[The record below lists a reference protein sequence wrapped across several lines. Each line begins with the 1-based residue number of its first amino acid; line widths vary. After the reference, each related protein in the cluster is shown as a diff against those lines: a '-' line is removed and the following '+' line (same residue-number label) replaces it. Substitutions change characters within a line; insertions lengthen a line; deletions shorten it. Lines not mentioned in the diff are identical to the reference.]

1 MTLPTSHAPTPRSD
15 VSPEADADR
24 ERGAGIAALFNL
36 RRDIE
41 DPEEIDASVRDGVD
55 VAGTNLWVLFFAIL
69 VASVGLNVNSTAVII
84 GAMLVSP
91 LMGPIV
97 GVGYGLAVHDLR
109 LIRRAL
115 RNLLIFSSIS
125 LITSTL
131 YFTLSPL
138 RLAGS
143 ELLARTTPNL
153 WDVMIAFFGGSAG
166 IIALTRKSISNV
178 IPGVAIA
185 TALMPPLCT
194 VGFGMS
200 RGDWGMAGG
209 AFYLFVINGV
219 FIAFATFVF
228 VKLMKLPVR
237 GLVSER
243 ARLSARLFTTLT
255 VVGVLL
261 PSAYLAWRFVQVQ
274 RFMAAANAQVE
285 AVAHDSRFLL
295 LDREIDPSTRTI
307 RLTLSGDNREE
318 AIGRQISDHLASEGF
333 ANADVV
339 VRFSGSER
347 IDVAGLKQ
355 ELRDDVFRQVN
366 REATELRARVQQ
378 LQAENHALRE
388 AVPDHGQLVRELFAQ
403 VPEARQIAV
412 GVGIYDGRDAVTAA
426 PAAAAS
432 VAAPAAS
439 AASAVPAAPA
449 QPGALI
455 VRIET
460 PKPLAR
466 GERERLE
473 RWLSVREPAR
483 QVFVDY
489 GNGK

>member
-1 MTLPTSHAPTPRSD
+1 MTSPTTHAPTPRSD
-15 VSPEADADR
+15 VSPEADAER
-24 ERGAGIAALFNL
+24 ERSGGIAELFNL
-36 RRDIE
+36 RRDLE
-41 DPEEIDASVRDGVD
+41 DPEEIDASVRAGVD

-97 GVGYGLAVHDLR
+97 GLGYGLAVHDLR
-109 LIRRAL
+109 LIRRSL
-115 RNLLIFSSIS
+115 RNLLIFASIS
-125 LITSTL
+125 LVTSTL
-131 YFTLSPL
+131 YFTISPL

-166 IIALTRKSISNV
+166 IIALTRRSISNV

-243 ARLSARLFTTLT
+243 AKRSTRLFTTLT
-255 VVGVLL
+255 VVGVLV

-274 RFMAAANAQVE
+274 RFMAAANAQIE
-285 AVAHDSRFLL
+285 AVGHDSRFLL

-318 AIGRQISDHLASEGF
+318 AIGHQIGEQLAAQGF
-333 ANADVV
+333 TNADVV
-339 VRFSGSER
+339 VRFSGSQR

-355 ELRDDVFRQVN
+355 ELREDVFRQVS
-366 REATELRARVQQ
+366 REAEELRGRVQQ
-378 LQAENHALRE
+378 LQAENQRLHA
-388 AVPDHGQLVRELFAQ
+388 AIPNHGQLLNELQAQ
-403 VPEARQIAV
+403 LPEARLIAV
-412 GVGIYDGRDAVTAA
+412 GTGIRSGAA
-426 PAAAAS
+426 P
-432 VAAPAAS
+432 
-439 AASAVPAAPA
+439 VPAAPA
-449 QPGALI
+449 SGASAPAALPNTLL
-455 VRIET
+455 VRVEGRKL
-460 PKPLAR
+460 PSKAD
-466 GERERLE
+466 RERLA
-473 RWLSVREPAR
+473 RWLEVREPGR
-483 QVFVDY
+483 EVFVDY
-489 GNGK
+489 DNGK